1 MVDIT
6 AAESAVATAREPFVL
21 SRREGAITRITLNRP
36 RALNALTRQ
45 MAIEVRAALAAA
57 HEDGSSAVLLDG
69 AGDRGFCGGGDI
81 KAMIAGGSTGAREF
95 LRDEY
100 RTDYAI
106 LRSRLPVVGMMD
118 GITMGGGIGLTGH
131 ASVRIVTERSRLAMP
146 ETRIGIVPDVG
157 GSLLLAKAP
166 GRLGD
171 LLAAASGS
179 MSAGDAIALGFAD
192 HFVPSARIADF
203 YGLLRGGEDPKVA
216 ATRVAEQAPVAP
228 VLAARDWFDLIAE
241 ATLGSA
247 AETLADPV
255 AAAQRLIAELETAEA
270 AEARSLAAEIRR
282 VSPVAVVVA
291 LAQLARVRELQLDL
305 AGVLADDFRVLG
317 RLTVRADFAEGVRA
331 QLIDKDGKPA
341 WSPATLE
348 EVDAA
353 EIARILDPE
362 PAAGE
367 TTLEL

>member
-1 MVDIT
+1 MGETT
-6 AAESAVATAREPFVL
+6 AAEHAEPAEQFVL

-36 RALNALTRQ
+36 RVLNALTRQ
-45 MAIEVRAALAAA
+45 MALEIRGALAAA
-57 HEDGSSAVLLDG
+57 HSDGSRAVLLDG

-81 KAMIAGGSTGAREF
+81 KAMLAGGGAGARDF

-106 LRSRLPVVGMMD
+106 LRSQLPVVGIMD

-171 LLAAASGS
+171 LLAAVSGS
-179 MSAGDAIALGFAD
+179 MTAGDAIALGFAD
-192 HFVPSARIADF
+192 YFVPSDRLDEF
-203 YGLLRGGEDPKVA
+203 YGLLRRGEDPGAAAAKVA
-216 ATRVAEQAPVAP
+216 AAAPDAP
-228 VLAARDWFDLIAE
+228 VLAAREWFDPIAE
-241 ATLGSA
+241 ATLGTP
-247 AETLADPV
+247 EQTLASPV
-255 AAAQRLIAELETAEA
+255 AAAQRLVAALEA
-270 AEARSLAAEIRR
+270 AEADEARALAAEIRL
-282 VSPVAVVVA
+282 VSPFAVVVA
-291 LAQLARVRELQLDL
+291 LAQLARVRSLRLDL

-317 RLTVRADFAEGVRA
+317 RLTARADFAEGVRA
-331 QLIDKDGKPA
+331 QVIDKDGKPA
-341 WSPATLE
+341 WRPATLE

-362 PAAGE
+362 LAAGE
-367 TTLEL
+367 TALEL